1 MDSQKFQV
9 FVQGVNQVFSTW
21 TLLNLSV
28 EGGWSGRFAN
38 KKRDEL
44 IQEVISSFQSGR
56 KISPNDLA
64 NFLMQAMETRFST
77 IVEDDSDLE
86 VAELICEMYSQCSKG
101 DYSLVER
108 IMSVQKTPL
117 ESCKMQSCIL
127 DDNGVNI
134 SDIDT
139 EESDEEI

>member
-1 MDSQKFQV
+1 MD
-9 FVQGVNQVFSTW
+9 
-21 TLLNLSV
+21 
-28 EGGWSGRFAN
+28 
-38 KKRDEL
+38 
-44 IQEVISSFQSGR
+44 
-56 KISPNDLA
+56 
-64 NFLMQAMETRFST
+64 TRFST

-127 DDNGVNI
+127 DDNGMNI

-139 EESDEEI
+139 EESNEEI